1 MEYAA
6 DIFID
11 SNRESY
17 FRLYA
22 GQPEG
27 QFAFFHY
34 EVGDLVVTA
43 SNLAND
49 RGAYRQELE
58 FRLNKLH
65 EVSLVELA
73 PGIKIP
79 DWSETDR
86 EFINFGAFVSVLKD
100 MPEEQLSAF
109 KPSLIPVIPSNPWER
124 GEAGFDVHFSFDR
137 QIDATLLSFSTLY
150 DALMYD
156 SYEVKK
162 YGVQPVRC
170 QNCGKLFFP
179 HSRSDEIYCKNI
191 FKNGKTCKE
200 LGYEMKVRADKIMN
214 EYRRIY
220 KMQNARKQ
228 RNQQKRNIAARFDSW
243 TEFAKQVLKQCQNG
257 EITLEEMKSKISS
270 ADWMT

>member
-65 EVSLVELA
+65 EVPWLNWPQELKSQIGA
-73 PGIKIP
+73 KLT
-79 DWSETDR
+79 E
-86 EFINFGAFVSVLKD
+86 NFQFRSIYLCFEGYA
-100 MPEEQLSAF
+100 EEQLSAF

-156 SYEVKK
+156 SYEVKNM
-162 YGVQPVRC
+162 V
-170 QNCGKLFFP
+170 F
-179 HSRSDEIYCKNI
+179 SR
-191 FKNGKTCKE
+191 
-200 LGYEMKVRADKIMN
+200 
-214 EYRRIY
+214 
-220 KMQNARKQ
+220 
-228 RNQQKRNIAARFDSW
+228 
-243 TEFAKQVLKQCQNG
+243 
-257 EITLEEMKSKISS
+257 
-270 ADWMT
+270 